1 MRVEFTV
8 PIVPIGKARARVTS
22 RGTFTPAAT
31 RAAERAIATIA
42 KASMRGAKP
51 AEGRVLATVT
61 ATMPIPAS
69 WSKKRR
75 QDAIESQIRPTSRP
89 DADNVS
95 KLVLD
100 ACNGIV
106 YADDAQVVDLI
117 VTKFYG
123 TEPGITAQFQWE
135 G

>member
-8 PIVPIGKARARVTS
+8 SIVPIGKARARVTS
-22 RGTFTPAAT
+22 RGTFTPTRTRKAEHAVAT
-31 RAAERAIATIA
+31 VARAA
-42 KASMRGAKP
+42 MRGREP
-51 AEGRVLATVT
+51 ATGRVLAHVS

-75 QDAIESQIRPTSRP
+75 QEAEASQIRPIGRP
-89 DADNVS
+89 DVDNVS

-106 YADDAQVVDLI
+106 YADDSQIVDLI

-135 G
+135 E